1 MPRFSLS
8 RALIG
13 VVLAASFACS
23 AEREDVAS
31 AAIRDDFG
39 TAVDTAAPPAERIV
53 SLNPATTELLFAL
66 GAGEQVV
73 GRSMWD
79 EWPAEARAVES
90 VGPGLQPNVEAVLAK
105 RPDLVVLYASGDNR
119 AAADRLAAA
128 GIDVL
133 ALKIDRIDQ
142 HQRAT
147 RILGALTGRQP
158 RADSLVRSLAR
169 TIDSV
174 RAATADLPHPTVFWH
189 IWSQPLIT
197 IGRGSYMHELLEIA
211 GAENVYADLELVSP
225 PVSLEDVV
233 RRDPE
238 VVLAGPVNAAAL
250 RTDARWQAI
259 GAVRDGRI
267 AVVDTTLV
275 GRPSVSLGSAA
286 VHLAKIL
293 DPFRRSLKAGNGKRE
308 TGNGTAGNGKRD
320 SSGSGNRESGIG
332 GQRAPNE

>member
-1 MPRFSLS
+1 MGRMTRFLLA
-8 RALIG
+8 RVLIAI
-13 VVLAASFACS
+13 VV
-23 AEREDVAS
+23 VAS
-31 AAIRDDFG
+31 AACSDGRERTTDRTEVVDDFG
-39 TAVDTAAPPAERIV
+39 FGIDTTAPPASRIV

-79 EWPAEARAVES
+79 EWPEEARSVES

-105 RPDLVVLYASGDNR
+105 RPDLVVLYASADNR
-119 AAADRLAAA
+119 AAAERLTAA
-128 GIDVL
+128 GVEVL

-147 RILGALTGRQP
+147 QILGALTGHR
-158 RADSLVRSLAR
+158 RTADSLVRSVAH

-174 RAATADLPHPTVFWH
+174 RTATADLRRPRVFWH

-197 IGRGSYMHELLEIA
+197 IGHGSYMTELLEIA
-211 GAENVYADLELVSP
+211 GADNVYADIAQVSP

-233 RRDPE
+233 RRDPD
-238 VVLAGPVNAAAL
+238 VILAGPVNAAQL

-259 GAVRDGRI
+259 RAVREGRI

-275 GRPSVSLGSAA
+275 GRPSVSLGKAAAHLAA
-286 VHLAKIL
+286 VLE
-293 DPFRRSLKAGNGKRE
+293 PFRPDRR
-308 TGNGTAGNGKRD
+308 AGNGKRD
-320 SSGSGNRESGIG
+320 SSASGNRESGSG
-332 GQRAPNE
+332 GRRAPND